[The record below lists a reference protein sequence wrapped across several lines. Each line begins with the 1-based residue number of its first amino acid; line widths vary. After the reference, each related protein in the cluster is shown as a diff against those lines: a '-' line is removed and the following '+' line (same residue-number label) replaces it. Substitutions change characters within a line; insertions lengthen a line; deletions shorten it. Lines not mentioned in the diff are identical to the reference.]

1 MNIIKEGVR
10 AKNQKA
16 DIDVV
21 VVFADC
27 RGW

>member
-1 MNIIKEGVR
+1 MNIIKEGAR

-21 VVFADC
+21 VVLL
-27 RGW
+27 RHRIV